1 MYLNAKELW
10 TVIHGMGIGAI
21 YLLAFAGGFSGLWGF
36 HKWALTDRGIRERL
50 TRLKAGVWLMM
61 ITCWFTVITG
71 TYIVYP
77 WYREKVPESPRS
89 LLKANPELVL
99 WHDFG
104 MEWKEH
110 VSWLSPILITAV
122 LAIVLMYGKELADE
136 RRKDLLKGT
145 LALFILAF
153 ITAAIAGIFGAFI
166 NKIVPI
172 T

>member
-1 MYLNAKELW
+1 M
-10 TVIHGMGIGAI
+10 V
-21 YLLAFAGGFSGLWGF
+21 
-36 HKWALTDRGIRERL
+36 
-50 TRLKAGVWLMM
+50 